1 MIESGLAMSDASLFD
16 EIKNRNQR
24 GETVVLCTVIRAR
37 GSVPRHIGSKML
49 LFADGS
55 ISGTI
60 GGGEMENR
68 VIQSALALSHDGE
81 GRVDSYKLADPASGD
96 PGVCGGEVDIFVEP
110 IRPEPTLLVIG
121 AGHVGAALVHL
132 GKWLGFHVI
141 LNDDRE
147 KFCNPESV
155 PGADRYVVGG
165 VEQLTA
171 DVVFH
176 PQIYIVLATRGFPI
190 DLPLLPELLNQP
202 HGYLGVIG
210 SRRRWATA
218 VDELVNQGVSPAAL
232 AEIHAPMGLELNAE
246 TPKEI
251 AMSILAEIIM
261 LQRGGTG
268 ESMKLK
274 ADAMG
279 LAAAE

>member
-1 MIESGLAMSDASLFD
+1 
-16 EIKNRNQR
+16 
-24 GETVVLCTVIRAR
+24 
-37 GSVPRHIGSKML
+37 ML

-60 GGGEMENR
+60 GGGEMESR
-68 VIQSALALSHDGE
+68 VIKSARAVSHDGE
-81 GRVDSYKLADPASGD
+81 GRVDTYQLVDPANGD
-96 PGVCGGEVDIFVEP
+96 PGVCGGEVDVFVEP

-121 AGHVGAALVHL
+121 AGHVGAAIVHL

-147 KFCNPESV
+147 NLCNPESV

-165 VEQLTA
+165 VEELTA
-171 DVVFH
+171 DVTFH
-176 PQIYIVLATRGFPI
+176 HQIFIVLATRGFPI
-190 DLPLLPELLNQP
+190 DLPLLPELLNRP

-210 SRRRWATA
+210 SLRRWATA
-218 VDELVNQGVSPAAL
+218 VDELVNQGVSSDAL
-232 AEIHAPMGLELNAE
+232 ADIHAPMGLELNAE

-268 ESMKLK
+268 ESMQMK
-274 ADAMG
+274 ADAINRT
-279 LAAAE
+279 AVD